1 MANLLRTGE
10 LASEIKEYIIGLNSG
25 LAADGKESALA
36 IIRVGENPSDIA
48 YERSIEKYAESVSMN
63 LQLIRVD
70 EDIDEEEFLELLDE
84 TNEDED
90 IDGVLVFR
98 PLPQHL
104 DDDIPRDRLNP
115 LKDVD
120 GITAVSEAG
129 VYDIGLGPEEAEG
142 IEDIEEI
149 GEIIPSWLDMGF
161 PPCTAEACMLI
172 LRKYGI
178 DPAGKTAV
186 VIGRSNVIGKPVAL
200 MLMHKDATVTI
211 CHSKTQNLEEI
222 CRNADILV
230 VATGKA
236 ESIGREYVSP
246 GQTVLDVGIHVK
258 EDGTMCGDVKFD
270 EVEPVVANITPVPGG
285 VGGLTTALLVKH
297 AVDAS
302 MRFFIIE
309 NEDMLGDEYVVGQPL
324 EESGME
330 IRGKVIK
337 FDRSGD
343 DDKE

>member
-1 MANLLRTGE
+1 MANLLTTKE
-10 LASEIKEYIIGLNSG
+10 LASEIKEYIIGMNSS
-25 LAADGKESALA
+25 LDADGKESALA

-48 YERSIEKYAESVSMN
+48 YEKSIEKYAESVGMN
-63 LQLIRVD
+63 MHLIRVD
-70 EDIDEEEFLELLDE
+70 EDIDEDDFLELIDE

-90 IDGVLVFR
+90 MDGILIFR

-115 LKDVD
+115 LKDID

-129 VYDIGLGPEEAEG
+129 VYDIGLGPEEDTIDDTVEA
-142 IEDIEEI
+142 

-172 LRKYGI
+172 LDKYGI
-178 DPAGKTAV
+178 DPAGKNAV
-186 VIGRSNVIGKPVAL
+186 VIGRSNVIGKPLAL
-200 MLMHKDATVTI
+200 MLMHRDATVTI
-211 CHSKTQNLEEI
+211 CHSKTKDLEKI
-222 CRNADILV
+222 AKNADILV
-230 VATGKA
+230 VATGQA
-236 ESIGREYVSP
+236 ESIGKEYVSS
-246 GQTVLDVGIHVK
+246 GQTVIDVGIHVK
-258 EDGTMCGDVKFD
+258 NDGTMCGDVKFD
-270 EVEPVVANITPVPGG
+270 EVEPIVENITPVPGG

-324 EESGME
+324 EDSDME